1 MKEIT
6 IQGRTFQY
14 ETWWESYGEDV
25 GADPV
30 TIFYD
35 GKQTVNY
42 RKWWIFGPVL
52 QREEPKEVF
61 RIYADSED
69 AKLSKTW
76 WSDKIRD
83 KIELLNRKEE
93 IEKGELI

>member
-14 ETWWESYGEDV
+14 ETWWEPYGEGIFD
-25 GADPV
+25 DPV

-42 RKWWIFGPVL
+42 RKWRIFGPVL

-69 AKLSKTW
+69 EKLSKTW
-76 WSDKIRD
+76 WTNKISDR
-83 KIELLNRKEE
+83 IELLNRKEE